1 MSDKKSFILVAIN
14 DAQSTI
20 RAVDVKVGALLA
32 GLLLP
37 LSSVGNILTH
47 VVNVSTLSNKNTAV
61 ILGLTFLIFWLLAV
75 SSLIRTLSAIN
86 NPANHIVN
94 SENYKGL
101 FYGGGLYNFGW
112 LDTLLNRSII
122 KANKDVDAFLQ
133 CYPNS
138 EEEVVSELTFEHM
151 KLVYI
156 RELKLF
162 RFKASLRLAFI
173 WLLIGMGIYFY
184 SKLG

>member
-1 MSDKKSFILVAIN
+1 MDDKKSFILVAIN
-14 DAQSTI
+14 DAQATI
-20 RAVDVKVGALLA
+20 RAIDVKVGALLA

-37 LSSVGNILTH
+37 LSSIGKIWTH
-47 VVNVSTLSNKNTAV
+47 VFHISVISNQYIAIFV
-61 ILGLTFLIFWLLAV
+61 GLTFLIFWLLAV
-75 SSLIRTLSAIN
+75 YSLIRTLSAID

-94 SENYKGL
+94 SVNCKGS
-101 FYGGGLYNFGW
+101 FYGGGLYDFGW
-112 LDTLLNRSII
+112 MDTLLNRSII
-122 KANKDVDAFLQ
+122 KANKDVATFSQ
-133 CYPNS
+133 SYPNC
-138 EEEVVSELTFEHM
+138 EDGLVSELTFEHM

-162 RFKASLRLAFI
+162 RFKASLRLAFV